1 MSVVSNKLMNF
12 ENILLIH
19 LFPLTYLTRC
29 CTICYSTNIWYVKFM
44 KTMALDIEGT
54 FVDDV
59 AKRNMLFDNI
69 EVIEKF
75 IAEARFDDI
84 VIFSNAI
91 DDGQQHIARTLFN
104 QCFPSYK
111 HLLSEVITVQ
121 QQVGLC
127 KKVSRIFVADDRDWF
142 DIGFSN
148 KNYAMMMYG
157 HEMFKEYKHIV
168 LVDDS
173 FNPMRLYIN
182 GKVFETVKIRDGVL
196 QFV

>member
-1 MSVVSNKLMNF
+1 MLQYKYM
-12 ENILLIH
+12 E
-19 LFPLTYLTRC
+19 
-29 CTICYSTNIWYVKFM
+29 VKFM

-54 FVDDV
+54 FVDSV
-59 AKRNMLFDNI
+59 SERNMLFVNI
-69 EVIEKF
+69 DTIEKF
-75 IAEARFDDI
+75 IARQSFDDI

-111 HLLSEVITVQ
+111 HLLSDVITVQ
-121 QQVGLC
+121 QQVALC
-127 KKVSRIFVADDRDWF
+127 KKVSRIFVADDQDWF

-157 HEMFKEYKHIV
+157 HEMFKDSKHIV

-173 FNPMRLYIN
+173 FNPMTLHIN
-182 GKVFETVKIRDGVL
+182 GKVFETVKIRDGIL